1 MYLSR
6 AENLI
11 SYWAAESKGTPP
23 SGGGGAQK
31 MSMREL
37 REKFGGKAAP

>member
-11 SYWAAESKGTPP
+11 SYWAAESKGSGAP
-23 SGGGGAQK
+23 SGAQR
-31 MSMREL
+31 MSMKEL

>member
-11 SYWAAESKGTPP
+11 TYWAAESKGAGA
-23 SGGGGAQK
+23 SSGGAQT
-31 MSMREL
+31 MSLKEL

>member
-11 SYWAAESKGTPP
+11 SYWAAESKGAGV
-23 SGGGGAQK
+23 SSSGAQK
-31 MSMREL
+31 MSMKEL
-37 REKFGGKAAP
+37 REKFGGKAVP